1 MIYDRRCLPGTKGA
15 IASAA
20 SKYKTSSRINAALVQ
35 SSDLGRRGPEVPV
48 LVHDPSPR
56 AVPLQI
62 THKSVA
68 SEGSIPQDL
77 LRRRDSPL
85 SFLLSP
91 EQKPPE
97 FWRSNVMTFFKVSDL
112 RTRNRRRLAVLL
124 SSDLCT
130 PRVTAINDADRR
142 PTRGREETIPKS
154 PFWEGASK
162 RGYRSWIA
170 QRPTQS

>member
-1 MIYDRRCLPGTKGA
+1 MIYDCRCLPGTKGA

-48 LVHDPSPR
+48 LVHDPSPK

-62 THKSVA
+62 TPKSVA
-68 SEGSIPQDL
+68 SEGSMSQDL

-91 EQKPPE
+91 EQKTA
-97 FWRSNVMTFFKVSDL
+97 RV
-112 RTRNRRRLAVLL
+112 LAVECYDLL
-124 SSDLCT
+124 
-130 PRVTAINDADRR
+130 
-142 PTRGREETIPKS
+142 
-154 PFWEGASK
+154 
-162 RGYRSWIA
+162 
-170 QRPTQS
+170 